1 MDAPGCPTCARN
13 RKREAASS
21 AAPPLGAPAQ
31 TPAQPAGQSPVRGPE
46 PALPDL
52 QSLSMKDYHRV
63 VRATYSVTEGTPGGS
78 RLRAYLPFALL
89 VLLLIAGAAVIF
101 GHMP

>member
-13 RKREAASS
+13 RKREAASN
-21 AAPPLGAPAQ
+21 AAPPLAASAQSPAQ
-31 TPAQPAGQSPVRGPE
+31 RNGSSPVQGPE
-46 PALPDL
+46 PAFPDL

-63 VRATYSVTEGTPGGS
+63 VRATYSATEGTPAGN

>member
-1 MDAPGCPTCARN
+1 MDAPGCPTCAEN
-13 RKREAASS
+13 RKREAAAG
-21 AAPPLGAPAQ
+21 AAPPLAAPAQ
-31 TPAQPAGQSPVRGPE
+31 PSGQSPVQGRDPV
-46 PALPDL
+46 LPDL

-63 VRATYSVTEGTPGGS
+63 VRATYSATEGTPGGS

>member
-1 MDAPGCPTCARN
+1 MDAPGCPTCAEN
-13 RKREAASS
+13 RRREEAAGKP
-21 AAPPLGAPAQ
+21 AVAARPAPPAQAQAPAS
-31 TPAQPAGQSPVRGPE
+31 AF
-46 PALPDL
+46 PDL

-63 VRATYSVTEGTPGGS
+63 VRATYSATEGTPGGN